1 MRRFAGF
8 LLLVVLLLGFRAPEE
23 VRAWEVWCADDP
35 VVSVN
40 GNLLDIQVQMPVN
53 HVLTMRQTTLTIV
66 IPENTSG
73 TVVVDDVSA
82 FPMTTRIAKTAPAWS
97 GSGPIPITIVVE
109 VSASSDYPVRIV
121 ATPLAN
127 LTTPLA
133 APSTLYGTANT
144 PLVMPMSLG
153 R

>member
-1 MRRFAGF
+1 MRWIVSF
-8 LLLVVLLLGFRAPEE
+8 LLFAVLLLGVGAPGN

-35 VVSVN
+35 VVSIN

-53 HVLTMRQTTLTIV
+53 HLLTMRQTTLTIV
-66 IPENTSG
+66 IPENASG
-73 TVVVDDVSA
+73 AVIVDDVSA

-109 VSASSDYPVRIV
+109 VAASSDYPVRVV

-133 APSTLYGTANT
+133 PPSTLYGTANT